1 VSPGAGARALLPGP
15 RGRAGRRIVLTVV
28 ALALVLVPLAGSRF
42 VATTLTEILVFA
54 IFAMSLDLLV
64 GYTGLV
70 SLGHAAFFGVA
81 AYAVALLSTHG
92 IIALAATLP
101 AGIVAGT
108 AAAAVVGVFAL
119 RAAGVYFLML
129 TLAFAQMAF
138 AVAHEWAGVTGGTN
152 GLSGI
157 PRPALPGVDFG
168 GVVPFYYLV
177 LLLAGLTAAALA
189 RITASPFGAAL
200 AGVRENEARMRAM
213 GYDTFRL
220 KCAAFVIAGSAAALS
235 GALYAYYNG
244 FVSPDVLYWTAS
256 GQVLV
261 MVLLGGAGTLAGPAA
276 GAAVVLLLQ
285 NLASS
290 YTERW
295 TLILGAAFI
304 LVVLAA
310 PRGLAGLWPRL
321 DVALRRLRSADSKAG
336 PPARA
341 SSSEGTAP

>member
-1 VSPGAGARALLPGP
+1 MSGARPQRRVPLMALG
-15 RGRAGRRIVLTVV
+15 AVA
-28 ALALVLVPLAGSRF
+28 ALALIAVPAAGSRF
-42 VATTLTEILVFA
+42 AVATVTEILVFA
-54 IFAMSLDLLV
+54 VFAMSLDLLV

-70 SLGHAAFFGVA
+70 SLGHAAFFGIA
-81 AYAVALLSTHG
+81 AYAVALLGTAG
-92 IIALAATLP
+92 IAHLAVTLP
-101 AGIVAGT
+101 AGVAAGT
-108 AAAAVVGVFAL
+108 AAAAIIGLFAL
-119 RAAGVYFLML
+119 RTTGVYFLML

-138 AVAHEWAGVTGGTN
+138 AVAHQWAALTGGTN

-157 PRPALPGVDFG
+157 PRPVLPGLDLAG
-168 GVVPFYYLV
+168 AVPFYYLV
-177 LLLAGLTAAALA
+177 LALAGLTAAALA
-189 RITASPFGAAL
+189 RIVASPFGAAL
-200 AGVRENEARMRAM
+200 AGVRENEPRMRAM

-220 KCAAFVIAGSAAALS
+220 KLAAFVIAGAAASVS

-244 FVSPDVLYWTAS
+244 FVSPDALYWTTS

-276 GAAVVLLLQ
+276 GAAAVLLLQ

-310 PRGLAGLWPRL
+310 PRGLAGLWAS
-321 DVALRRLRSADSKAG
+321 VRR
-336 PPARA
+336 PP
-341 SSSEGTAP
+341 SSEGMVP

>member
-1 VSPGAGARALLPGP
+1 MSGTDAARGSAATA
-15 RGRAGRRIVLTVV
+15 RQTAAKIGRAAVL
-28 ALALVLVPLAGSRF
+28 LALVLLPAAGSRF
-42 VATTLTEILVFA
+42 AVTTVTEILVLA
-54 IFAMSLDLLV
+54 VFAMSLDLLV

-81 AYAVALLSTHG
+81 AYTVALLGTRG
-92 IIALAATLP
+92 VAALAATLP
-101 AGIVAGT
+101 AGVLAGG

-138 AVAHEWAGVTGGTN
+138 AVAHQWAAVTGGTN
-152 GLSGI
+152 GLSGV
-157 PRPALPGVDFG
+157 PRPAMPGLDLG
-168 GVVPFYYLV
+168 APVPFYYFVLALACLAALV
-177 LLLAGLTAAALA
+177 LW
-189 RITASPFGAAL
+189 RITVSPFGAAL

-220 KCAAFVIAGSAAALS
+220 KLAAFVIAGTVAALS
-235 GALYAYYNG
+235 GTLYAYYNG
-244 FVSPDVLYWTAS
+244 FVSPDVLHWTWS

-276 GAAVVLLLQ
+276 GAAAVLLLQ

-295 TLILGAAFI
+295 MLLLGAAFVV
-304 LVVLAA
+304 VVLAA
-310 PRGLAGLWPRL
+310 PKGLAGLVARPR
-321 DVALRRLRSADSKAG
+321 VER
-336 PPARA
+336 
-341 SSSEGTAP
+341 

>member
-1 VSPGAGARALLPGP
+1 MSGGRARLAGLGPRPGA
-15 RGRAGRRIVLTVV
+15 RIASAAIT
-28 ALALVLVPLAGSRF
+28 LALVLVPLAGPRF
-42 VATTLTEILVFA
+42 LATTLTEMLIFA

-64 GYTGLV
+64 GYTGLI

-92 IIALAATLP
+92 VVALAATLP
-101 AGIVAGT
+101 AAIVAGT
-108 AAAAVVGVFAL
+108 VAAVIAGVFVL

-138 AVAHEWAGVTGGTN
+138 AAAHEWAGVTGGTN

-157 PRPALPGVDFG
+157 PRPVLSGVDLG
-168 GVVPFYYLV
+168 SAVPFYYLV
-177 LLLAGLTAAALA
+177 LLLTGLAVAVLA

-220 KCAAFVIAGSAAALS
+220 KYAAFVIAGAAAGLS

-244 FVSPDVLYWTAS
+244 FVSPDVLYWTTS

-261 MVLLGGAGTLAGPAA
+261 MVLLGGAGTLIGPAA
-276 GAAVVLLLQ
+276 GAAVVLALQ

-304 LVVLAA
+304 LVVVAA
-310 PRGLAGLWPRL
+310 PRGLAGLWVRL
-321 DVALRRLRSADSKAG
+321 GSALRRLTPAG
-336 PPARA
+336 SNGRGPVPQPP
-341 SSSEGTAP
+341 SSEGGTL